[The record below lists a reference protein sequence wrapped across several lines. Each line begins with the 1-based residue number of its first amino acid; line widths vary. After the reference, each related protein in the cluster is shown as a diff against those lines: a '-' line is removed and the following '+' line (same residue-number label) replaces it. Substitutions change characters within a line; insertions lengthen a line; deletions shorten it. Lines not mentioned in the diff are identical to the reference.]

1 MEILET
7 YEGYTFARYINRD
20 YGNVKGLVLTLE
32 KRYADYFSAKVD
44 YTYQVAQGNASDPTA
59 IFYNSQSDPPI
70 ETTKKLVPLDWDQT
84 STLNVSLTVG
94 EFTDWTVGIIWSY
107 GSGAPYT
114 EDSRYTQ
121 NLRLENNGRKPSIMN
136 VDLKATKT
144 FNILNLDINAYLI
157 VYNLF
162 DIKNEINVSATSG
175 RAGVDLTAEEYTGTV
190 YGVNTID
197 EYLLNP
203 NDYSSPREIRFGFG
217 FGF

>member
-1 MEILET
+1 
-7 YEGYTFARYINRD
+7 
-20 YGNVKGLVLTLE
+20 
-32 KRYADYFSAKVD
+32 
-44 YTYQVAQGNASDPTA
+44 
-59 IFYNSQSDPPI
+59 
-70 ETTKKLVPLDWDQT
+70 
-84 STLNVSLTVG
+84 
-94 EFTDWTVGIIWSY
+94 
-107 GSGAPYT
+107 
-114 EDSRYTQ
+114 
-121 NLRLENNGRKPSIMN
+121 MN

-144 FNILNLDINAYLI
+144 FNILNLDINTYLI